1 MNTKLWSVGMM
12 VPLVAAATVSTAP
25 TAGAAV
31 DVPPRAANAATERA
45 MCSAL
50 RSQVIFDGRVNANNR
65 IVLTL
70 RLRTERPR
78 PAWDVRINRQD
89 RDAAVN
95 RPIFQSREFA
105 TRVGLRQQRSFEVV
119 ARTANRPGP
128 DRFVARAVHVAS
140 GEVCR
145 VAITVRG
152 NNAAD
157 D

>member
-31 DVPPRAANAATERA
+31 DVPRAANAATVRA
-45 MCSAL
+45 ACSAL

-70 RLRTERPR
+70 RVRTERPR
-78 PAWDVRINRQD
+78 PAWDVLIRRQD

-105 TRVGLRQQRSFEVV
+105 ARVGLRQQRSFEVV
-119 ARTANRPGP
+119 TRTANRPGP
-128 DRFVARAVHVAS
+128 DSFVARAVHVAS

-152 NNAAD
+152 NNAVD